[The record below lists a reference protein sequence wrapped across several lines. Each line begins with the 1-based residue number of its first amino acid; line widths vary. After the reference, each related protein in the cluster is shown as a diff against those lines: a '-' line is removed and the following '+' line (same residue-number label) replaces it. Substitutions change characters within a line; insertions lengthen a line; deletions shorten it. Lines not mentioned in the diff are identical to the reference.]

1 VRRATKK
8 GGLLAALSSKRLSVV
23 MTSLRQLNLEC

>member
-8 GGLLAALSSKRLSVV
+8 GGLLAALSAKRLSVV